1 MQFQGKIDE
10 LAHQNSYFRQTIS
23 TNAHSQL
30 VLMSLLPGEDI
41 GLETHPDVD
50 QTLVFVVGNG
60 EAILNGVT
68 TPINAGD
75 LVVVPAGTE
84 HNFINKSS
92 AEMKLY
98 TIYSPAEHKD
108 GTIHKTKA
116 EALADE
122 EDHV

>member
-1 MQFQGKIDE
+1 MQFQGNIE
-10 LAHQNSYFRQTIS
+10 GLAKQNSYFRQTIS
-23 TNAHSQL
+23 TNAYSQL
-30 VLMSLLPGEDI
+30 VVMSLLPGEDI

-60 EAILNGVT
+60 EAILNGVSSQ
-68 TPINAGD
+68 IVAGD

-92 AEMKLY
+92 EEMKLY
-98 TIYSPAEHKD
+98 TVYSPAEHKD